1 MAVALS
7 GMSLHTDSD
16 NEVGFDGT
24 TAGPDTYN
32 VAVQGANSE
41 SWNVAKN
48 STEVSTL
55 TKSSAL
61 NATRGLVI
69 FWMKSDVS
77 YYYVDIS
84 VALRSSV
91 GNQKLFTIATAAN
104 PEISGDFHGAAM
116 DYVNKGAPTG
126 TFVPASFSSLVTTVN
141 NSTSGNIRSV
151 INNWID
157 AIYYGPG
164 HTISGSTVGVKL
176 FTESAAVD
184 QLVANQYGILENKD
198 GVIFSQGDI
207 SLTGATLTSSG
218 ETLVFRDTT
227 NGYDR
232 YNFDISGTVVFTNT
246 AITGSG
252 VIDFDMDLTGAT
264 FTMNGGSITQ
274 CNQLTTVSGQTLDG
288 VVLTDVNLSTIANA
302 TNNSVWNLSG
312 PITLTN
318 TLSGCTVNE
327 AVVTASTAAVIVD
340 DLAKVA
346 DTTFI
351 RGANGYT
358 TELTS
363 IGGGSMTW
371 SASTT
376 GYRTGTAGSPITAT
390 NLGDEDI
397 YVNVGS
403 GELTINVASGA
414 TTPSIRSAGAIVNIV
429 SGATL
434 TINNLVAN
442 TEIRVHRTSDGAAL
456 GGIELATTAD
466 PDNAGKFKYDY
477 AYSTNEAIYIQVI
490 NIQYEILKV
499 DYTLDGTDQK
509 LQIAQ
514 RFDRN
519 YSNPA

>member
-1 MAVALS
+1 
-7 GMSLHTDSD
+7 MSLHTNAD
-16 NEVGFDGT
+16 NEGGFDGT

-32 VAVQGANSE
+32 VAIQGTNSE

-77 YYYVDIS
+77 YYYTDIT

-91 GNQKLFTIATAAN
+91 GNQELFTIATAAN
-104 PEISGDFHGAAM
+104 PEISGDFHAAAM

-126 TFVPASFSSLVTTVN
+126 TFVPASFSSLVTTVD

-164 HTISGSTVGVKL
+164 HTIAGSTVGAAL
-176 FTESAAVD
+176 FTEAAAQD

-198 GVIFSQGDI
+198 GIIFSQGDLA
-207 SLTGATLTSSG
+207 LTGATLTSNG

-246 AITGSG
+246 SITGSG
-252 VIDFDMDLTGAT
+252 AIDFDMDATGGT

-302 TNNSVWNLSG
+302 ATNCTWNLSG
-312 PITLTN
+312 QITLTN
-318 TLSGCTVNE
+318 TLSGCIVNE
-327 AVVTASTAAVIVD
+327 AALSASTAAIVVD

-346 DTTFI
+346 DTDFT
-351 RGANGYT
+351 RGTNGYAV
-358 TELTS
+358 ELTS
-363 IGGGSMTW
+363 IGDGTMDWDATLS
-371 SASTT
+371 
-376 GYRTGTAGSPITAT
+376 GYRTGLAASPAATT
-390 NLGDEDI
+390 NLGDEALF
-397 YVNVGS
+397 VNVGS
-403 GELTINVASGA
+403 GTLTISVGA
-414 TTPSIRSAGAIVNIV
+414 TATVPSIRTAGATVNV
-429 SGATL
+429 VAGQVTL
-434 TINNLVAN
+434 TLTGLQAN
-442 TEIRVHRTSDGAAL
+442 TEVRLYDTGTIDSFDGGSQDIENSGTAHGITYTYAA
-456 GGIELATTAD
+456 
-466 PDNAGKFKYDY
+466 
-477 AYSTNEAIYIQVI
+477 STFVDIVI
-490 NIQYEILKV
+490 HHVSYE
-499 DYTLDGTDQK
+499 YQK
-509 LQIAQ
+509 LINVELGSSSASLPIQQ
-514 RFDRN
+514 SFDRN
-519 YSNPA
+519 YSNP